1 MNAQLNIAPDVTK
14 DRHSGLGASEALA
27 YCGKDPR
34 CSSLQLYLRKV
45 GEAGENPGEDPRQQ
59 WGHRLEPVVRNWLA
73 EELGVDI
80 IASPPRVTSAAYP
93 FLFAHLDGDIPSL
106 QAVAEIKT
114 SDRFLA
120 QEFGEVGTDD
130 VPIRYVLQCHHQMIV
145 TGYRR
150 AHLAALIGGN
160 DARRY
165 VIDYDDQLATS
176 LIARAHHFWTHVE
189 NRQPPEVVSL
199 HDADKRW
206 PLSKDVETICDVE
219 TVVALERLTNL
230 RGQIKALETDAETS
244 ELVVKKFMG
253 NADCLTDATGTK
265 LATWK
270 SQTREAL
277 DSKALTAAH
286 PEIAAQY
293 RKVSQFRVF
302 RIK

>member
-1 MNAQLNIAPDVTK
+1 LSAQLNIAPDVTK
-14 DRHSGLGASEALA
+14 DRHIGLGASEALA

-34 CSSLQLYLRKV
+34 CSRLQLYLRKV

-59 WGHRLEPVVRNWLA
+59 WGHRLEPVVRDWLA

-80 IASPPRVTSAAYP
+80 IPSPPRMTSSAYP

-120 QEFGEVGTDD
+120 QDFGEVGTDD

-176 LIARAHHFWTHVE
+176 LIARAHNFWTHVE
-189 NRQPPEVVSL
+189 SRQPPEVVTL

-206 PLSKDVETICDVE
+206 PISKDIETVCDVE
-219 TVVALERLTNL
+219 TVVALERLVNL
-230 RGQIKALETDAETS
+230 RGQIKALETDAEVS

>member
-34 CSSLQLYLRKV
+34 CSSLQLYLRKI
-45 GEAGENPGEDPRQQ
+45 GEVGENPGEDQRQQ
-59 WGHRLEPVVRNWLA
+59 WGHRLEPVVRDWLA
-73 EELGVDI
+73 EELGVNI

-106 QAVAEIKT
+106 RAVAEIKT

-120 QEFGEVGTDD
+120 QDFGEVGTDD

-150 AHLAALIGGN
+150 THLAALIGGN

-165 VIDYDDQLATS
+165 VIDYDDQLAIS
-176 LIARAHHFWTHVE
+176 LIARARNFWTHVE
-189 NRQPPEVVSL
+189 ERQPPEVVSL

-206 PLSKDVETICDVE
+206 PVSTDIETVCDVE
-219 TVVALERLTNL
+219 TVIALERLVNL
-230 RGQIKALETDAETS
+230 RGQIKALETDAEVS
-244 ELVVKKFMG
+244 ELVVKKYMG

-270 SQTREAL
+270 SQSREAL

-293 RKVSQFRVF
+293 RKVSQFRVL
-302 RIK
+302 RVK